1 MLTEAQSI
9 ALAEGRS
16 TNPLFNNRKLKLGT
30 FSTNLGGGCAIST
43 IAGTLK
49 VSWPN
54 TLELGRLAD
63 EMEFEAIVPV
73 GRWKGF
79 GGETNFNGPG
89 YECFSWAAGMAGATS
104 YPGVFATSHVPTIHP
119 CLAAKQAGTIDH
131 ISNGRF
137 ALNIVCGWHQSEIEM
152 FGVSLADH
160 DVRYD
165 MAEEWLNV
173 VKLMWGTDGEFDY
186 EGKFYKVNKGF
197 MEPKPIQ
204 RPFPPIM
211 NAGGSDRGR
220 HFAAKNSDLAF
231 VQLYSHDFEAS
242 RAQVERYHKLAREE
256 YDRDIRV
263 WTFAYVVQ
271 GNTEKDARDF
281 YHHYVHEKGDWVAA
295 TNLCDTLGIN
305 SEAVPKETLETL
317 KEHFIAGWGG
327 YPLIGTAEQ
336 IVEGLQTLAKS
347 GVDGTLLSWPRYSEG
362 MRRFQAE
369 TMPLVIEAG
378 LR

>member
-1 MLTEAQSI
+1 MSTSTRAKQS
-9 ALAEGRS
+9 AEGFS

-43 IAGTLK
+43 VEGTLK

-54 TLELGRLAD
+54 TLELGQMAD
-63 EMEFEAIVPV
+63 DMEFEALVPV

-89 YECFSWAAGMAGATS
+89 FECFSWAAGMAGATKYS
-104 YPGVFATSHVPTIHP
+104 SVFATSHVPTIHP
-119 CLAAKQAGTIDH
+119 CLAAKQAGTVDH

-137 ALNIVCGWHQSEIEM
+137 ALNIVCGWHKSEIEM
-152 FGVSLADH
+152 FGVPMLDH

-165 MAEEWLNV
+165 MAEEWLDV
-173 VKLMWGTDGEFDY
+173 VKLMWGAEGEFDY
-186 EGKFYKVNKGF
+186 EGKFYKVDKGF
-197 MEPKPIQ
+197 MEPKPLQ
-204 RPFPPIM
+204 QPFPPIM

-220 HFAAKNSDLAF
+220 HFTAKNCDVAF
-231 VQLYSHDFEAS
+231 VHFASHELEAC

-256 YDRDIRV
+256 YNREIQV

-271 GNTEKDARDF
+271 GDTEKDARDF
-281 YHHYVHEKGDWVAA
+281 YKHYVHEKGDWVAA
-295 TNLCDTLGIN
+295 TNLCNTMGIN
-305 SEAVPKETLETL
+305 SQAVPKEALAML

-327 YPLIGTAEQ
+327 YPLIGTADQ
-336 IVEGLQTLAKS
+336 IVEGLQTLAKT
-347 GVDGTLLSWPRYSEG
+347 GVNGTLLSWPRYAEG
-362 MRRFQAE
+362 MHRFQTE
-369 TMPLVIEAG
+369 TMPLVIQAG